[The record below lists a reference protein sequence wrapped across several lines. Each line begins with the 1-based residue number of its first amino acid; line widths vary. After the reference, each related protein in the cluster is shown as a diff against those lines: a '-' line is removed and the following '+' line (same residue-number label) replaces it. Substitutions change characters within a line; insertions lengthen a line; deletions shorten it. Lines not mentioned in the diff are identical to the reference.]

1 MICTANVPTVL
12 ANLSDLGPK
21 IYKKICRDVFV
32 GQHKVVPPQLW
43 MGYNPINYRY
53 NTYKP

>member
-1 MICTANVPTVL
+1 MICTANVLTVL